1 MEALCQVGNK
11 SALKPPNPYQG
22 LHLFYI
28 LMVGQACT
36 LAITAF
42 GTIRV
47 LPDQITPKILWQYL
61 GLEFI
66 SCGSIVYPLPR
77 RCSNKACKAS
87 CSRGKSCILALH
99 YQCNGFILPMWTS
112 TQRGPQ
118 LPSDDILWVCGGSF
132 R

>member
-22 LHLFYI
+22 LHLFYL

-61 GLEFI
+61 GFEFPV
-66 SCGSIVYPLPR
+66 GPL
-77 RCSNKACKAS
+77 
-87 CSRGKSCILALH
+87 
-99 YQCNGFILPMWTS
+99 FILSLVDALTKPARHPAAEVS
-112 TQRGPQ
+112 
-118 LPSDDILWVCGGSF
+118 LLY
-132 R
+132 